1 MINFKNTN
9 VGNQFQKISD
19 FQDPDD
25 SEGRTY
31 RQINN
36 AKQHI
41 FKVNDEVKVVMQTEI
56 TGLTRDCDGTPLY
69 STALAHGI
77 SEDAITPI
85 TNSLDIPTTQVKFKD
100 VPVGGRIK
108 EYGKIWVVL
117 ETYKRGLII
126 EYTGEQGN
134 SIHRSR
140 CCFTDPDEGIT
151 LDTEVSFLN

>member
-9 VGNQFQKISD
+9 VGHRFQRISD

-25 SEGRTY
+25 LEGRTY

-41 FKVNDEVKVVMQTEI
+41 FKVNDEVKVVIQTEI

-77 SEDAITPI
+77 GAAAITLL
-85 TNSLDIPTTQVKFKD
+85 TDAEEPTTQVKFKD
-100 VPVGGRIK
+100 VPLGGRIK
-108 EYGKIWVVL
+108 EYGKIWAVL
-117 ETYKRGLII
+117 QRHGDGLIA
-126 EYTGEQGN
+126 EYTGEKSVIN
-134 SIHRSR
+134 SMCS
-140 CCFTDPDEGIT
+140 FVDADAGIT
-151 LDTEVSFLN
+151 LETEVAFIN